1 MPQCCLATMARDL
14 VEQVMSESSDSSV
27 ASYYPRWCSNTEP
40 EPEPCRRCG
49 GRCESFFCKHTPVHV
64 KQRRQ
69 WKQWSRSPD
78 QQPLWMFMC
87 FLKDHE
93 KPGLYNV
100 IRQDLM
106 RFSGR
111 PQPLR
116 ILDETPSQYDS
127 SDDRELRDAVDNLA
141 AEQDVL
147 DSNDPFWFD
156 QDIFGIPVVN
166 NSSGEQSAMH

>member
-1 MPQCCLATMARDL
+1 
-14 VEQVMSESSDSSV
+14 
-27 ASYYPRWCSNTEP
+27 
-40 EPEPCRRCG
+40 
-49 GRCESFFCKHTPVHV
+49 
-64 KQRRQ
+64 
-69 WKQWSRSPD
+69 
-78 QQPLWMFMC
+78 MC

-147 DSNDPFWFD
+147 DSNDPLGFD

>member
-1 MPQCCLATMARDL
+1 
-14 VEQVMSESSDSSV
+14 
-27 ASYYPRWCSNTEP
+27 
-40 EPEPCRRCG
+40 
-49 GRCESFFCKHTPVHV
+49 
-64 KQRRQ
+64 
-69 WKQWSRSPD
+69 
-78 QQPLWMFMC
+78 MC

-156 QDIFGIPVVN
+156 EDSFGIPLESN
-166 NSSGEQSAMH
+166 FSGEQSARL

>member
-1 MPQCCLATMARDL
+1 
-14 VEQVMSESSDSSV
+14 
-27 ASYYPRWCSNTEP
+27 
-40 EPEPCRRCG
+40 
-49 GRCESFFCKHTPVHV
+49 
-64 KQRRQ
+64 
-69 WKQWSRSPD
+69 
-78 QQPLWMFMC
+78 
-87 FLKDHE
+87 
-93 KPGLYNV
+93 LYNV

-127 SDDRELRDAVDNLA
+127 SDDRELRDAEDYLA

-147 DSNDPFWFD
+147 NSNDPFWFD
-156 QDIFGIPVVN
+156 QDILGIPVVN

>member
-1 MPQCCLATMARDL
+1 
-14 VEQVMSESSDSSV
+14 
-27 ASYYPRWCSNTEP
+27 
-40 EPEPCRRCG
+40 
-49 GRCESFFCKHTPVHV
+49 
-64 KQRRQ
+64 
-69 WKQWSRSPD
+69 
-78 QQPLWMFMC
+78 MFMW
-87 FLKDHE
+87 FLKEHE

-100 IRQDLM
+100 MRQALM

-127 SDDRELRDAVDNLA
+127 SDDRESRDAEDYLA

-147 DSNDPFWFD
+147 NSNDPLGFD
-156 QDIFGIPVVN
+156 QDILGIPVVN